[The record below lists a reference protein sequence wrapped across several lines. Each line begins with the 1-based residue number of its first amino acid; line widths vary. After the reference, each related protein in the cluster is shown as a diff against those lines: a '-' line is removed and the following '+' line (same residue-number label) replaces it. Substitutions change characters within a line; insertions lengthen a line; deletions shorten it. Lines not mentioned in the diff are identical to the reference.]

1 MGMEISKINNNLNI
15 RGVLL
20 SADVRATSYDEKDR
34 ETKETTG
41 NKIEAISGRLKLIT
55 NLETKSTVT
64 VEIFNQKYTKDGK
77 VNNLYATLDDL
88 VGGLKTNDEIKALKK
103 KDSNYKNEVIIYDK
117 AQEEPTM
124 LVVSVFSNDKRYAP
138 KFSTNRYVSNGEV
151 KKNARISGGN
161 VYIKE
166 FDGNEENLYCD
177 FEVDGITKSVKEEIG
192 KDGEPTGRAVLNVI
206 TPIQD
211 KGELDIVE
219 IQYTVGML
227 PATENEEE
235 YDLGGA
241 VLDEVQEGDAI
252 KLLGHIENTVK
263 EIEVRTEVRLGRPK
277 VTKRTERNSE
287 YVVTGI
293 DFVDEDMF
301 DEDEMRDLI
310 KEVNI
315 REQEMLDNA
324 NNEEEEVQ
332 SRNTQRGMMG
342 SRPTGNR
349 KRNGFF

>member
-1 MGMEISKINNNLNI
+1 MDLLKINNNLNI
-15 RGVLL
+15 RGILL

-103 KDSNYKNEVIIYDK
+103 KDSNYKNEVVIYDK

-235 YDLGGA
+235 FDLGGA

-252 KLLGHIENTVK
+252 KLLGHVENTVK
-263 EIEVRTEVRLGRPK
+263 EVEVRTEVRLGRAK

-293 DFVDEDMF
+293 DFVDEDIF

-324 NNEEEEVQ
+324 SNEEEEVQ
-332 SRNTQRGMMG
+332 SRNTARGMMG

>member
-1 MGMEISKINNNLNI
+1 MDLSKVSNNLNV
-15 RGVLL
+15 RGILL
-20 SADVRATSYDEKDR
+20 SADVRATSYDEKDK
-34 ETKETTG
+34 ETKEATG
-41 NKIEAISGRLKLIT
+41 NKVEAISGRLKLIT

-77 VNNLYATLDDL
+77 INNLYATLDDL

-103 KDSNYKNEVIIYDK
+103 KDGNYKNEVVIYDK

-124 LVVSVFSNDKRYAP
+124 LVVSVFSNNKQYAP
-138 KFSTNRYVSNGEV
+138 KFSTNRYVSDGQI
-151 KKNARISGGN
+151 KKNAKISGGN

-177 FEVDGITKSVKEEIG
+177 FEVDGIVKNVKEEMG

-211 KGELDIVE
+211 RNELDIVE
-219 IQYTVGML
+219 IQYTVGVL

-241 VLDEVQEGDAI
+241 VLDEIQEGDAI
-252 KLLGHIENTVK
+252 KLLGHAENTIKEVEVK
-263 EIEVRTEVRLGRPK
+263 TEVRLGRPR

-287 YVVTGI
+287 YVVTGV
-293 DFVDEDMF
+293 DFVAEDVF

-315 REQEMLDNA
+315 REQEMLDKA
-324 NNEEEEVQ
+324 GEEEEVQ
-332 SRNTQRGMMG
+332 VRNTQRGMG

>member
-1 MGMEISKINNNLNI
+1 MDLLKINNNLNI

-103 KDSNYKNEVIIYDK
+103 KDSNYKNEVVIYDK

-252 KLLGHIENTVK
+252 KLLGHVENTVK
-263 EIEVRTEVRLGRPK
+263 EVEVRTEVRLGRAK

-293 DFVDEDMF
+293 DFVDEDLF

>member
-1 MGMEISKINNNLNI
+1 MDLSKVSNNLNV
-15 RGVLL
+15 RGILL
-20 SADVRATSYDEKDR
+20 SADVRVTSYDEKDKD
-34 ETKETTG
+34 TKEPTG
-41 NKIEAISGRLKLIT
+41 NKVEAVSGRLKLIT
-55 NLETKSTVT
+55 NLETRSTVT

-88 VGGLKTNDEIKALKK
+88 VGGLKTNDEIKASKK
-103 KDSNYKNEVIIYDK
+103 KDSNYKNEVVIYDK

-124 LVVSVFSNDKRYAP
+124 FVVSVFSNDKKYAP
-138 KFSTNRYVSNGEV
+138 KFSTNRYVSEGQI

-177 FEVDGITKSVKEEIG
+177 FEVDGIAKNVKEEIG
-192 KDGEPTGRAVLNVI
+192 KDGEPTGRAILTVI

-211 KGELDIVE
+211 RNELDIVE
-219 IQYTVGML
+219 IQYTVGVL

-235 YDLGGA
+235 FDLGGA
-241 VLDEVQEGDAI
+241 VLDEVQEGDGI

-293 DFVDEDMF
+293 DFVAEDLF

-324 NNEEEEVQ
+324 DNEEEVQ
-332 SRNTQRGMMG
+332 TRNTSRGMMG
-342 SRPTGNR
+342 SRPTNSKR
-349 KRNGFF
+349 RNGFF

>member
-1 MGMEISKINNNLNI
+1 MDLSKVSNNLNV
-15 RGVLL
+15 RGILL
-20 SADVRATSYDEKDR
+20 SADVRVTSYDEKDKD
-34 ETKETTG
+34 TKEPTG
-41 NKIEAISGRLKLIT
+41 NKVEAVSGRLKLIT

-103 KDSNYKNEVIIYDK
+103 KDSNYKNEVVIYDK

-124 LVVSVFSNDKRYAP
+124 FVVSVFSNDKKYAP
-138 KFSTNRYVSNGEV
+138 KFSTNRYVSEGQI

-177 FEVDGITKSVKEEIG
+177 FEVDGIAKNVKEEIG
-192 KDGEPTGRAVLNVI
+192 KDGEPTGRAILTVI

-211 KGELDIVE
+211 RNELDIVE
-219 IQYTVGML
+219 IQYTVGVL

-235 YDLGGA
+235 FDLGGA
-241 VLDEVQEGDAI
+241 VLDEVQEGDGI

-293 DFVDEDMF
+293 DFVAEDLF

-324 NNEEEEVQ
+324 DNEEEVQ
-332 SRNTQRGMMG
+332 TRNTSRGMMG
-342 SRPTGNR
+342 SRPTNSKR
-349 KRNGFF
+349 RNGFF

>member
-1 MGMEISKINNNLNI
+1 MDLLKINNNLNI
-15 RGVLL
+15 RGILL
-20 SADVRATSYDEKDR
+20 SADVRATSYDEKDK
-34 ETKETTG
+34 ETKEATG
-41 NKIEAISGRLKLIT
+41 NKVEAISGRLKLIT
-55 NLETKSTVT
+55 NLKTKSTVT

-103 KDSNYKNEVIIYDK
+103 KDSNYKNEVVIYDK

-138 KFSTNRYVSNGEV
+138 KFSTNRYVSNGEI

-192 KDGEPTGRAVLNVI
+192 KDGEPTGRAILNVI
-206 TPIQD
+206 TPTQD

-252 KLLGHIENTVK
+252 KLLGHVENTVK

-293 DFVDEDMF
+293 DFVDEDLF

-310 KEVNI
+310 KAVNI
-315 REQEMLDNA
+315 REQEMLDGA
-324 NNEEEEVQ
+324 GEEEEIQ
-332 SRNTQRGMMG
+332 TRNTSRGMMG

>member
-1 MGMEISKINNNLNI
+1 MGMEISKISNQLNI
-15 RGVLL
+15 RGILL
-20 SADVRATSYDEKDR
+20 SADVRATSYDEKDK
-34 ETKETTG
+34 ETKEATG
-41 NKIEAISGRLKLIT
+41 NKVEAISGRLKLIT

-103 KDSNYKNEVIIYDK
+103 KDSNYKNEVVIYDK

-124 LVVSVFSNDKRYAP
+124 FVVSVFSNDKRYAP
-138 KFSTNRYVSNGEV
+138 KFSTNRYVSNGEI

-252 KLLGHIENTVK
+252 KLLGHVENTVK
-263 EIEVRTEVRLGRPK
+263 EVEVRTEVRLGRAK

-293 DFVDEDMF
+293 DFVDEDIF

-324 NNEEEEVQ
+324 GNEEEVQ
-332 SRNTQRGMMG
+332 TRNTSRGMMG

>member
-1 MGMEISKINNNLNI
+1 MDLSKVSNNLNI
-15 RGVLL
+15 RGILL
-20 SADVRATSYDEKDR
+20 SADVRATSYDEKDK
-34 ETKETTG
+34 ETKEVTG
-41 NKIEAISGRLKLIT
+41 NKVEAISGRLKLIT

-117 AQEEPTM
+117 AEEEPTM
-124 LVVSVFSNDKRYAP
+124 LVVSVFSNDKKYAP
-138 KFSTNRYVSNGEV
+138 KFSTNRYVSEGQI

-177 FEVDGITKSVKEEIG
+177 FEVDGIVKNIREEIG

-211 KGELDIVE
+211 RNELDIVE
-219 IQYTVGML
+219 IQYTVGVL

-235 YDLGGA
+235 FDLGGE
-241 VLDEVQEGDAI
+241 VLKEVGEYDAI

-263 EIEVRTEVRLGRPK
+263 EVEVRTEVRLGRPK

-287 YVVTGI
+287 YVITGV
-293 DFVDEDMF
+293 DFVAEDLF
-301 DEDEMRDLI
+301 DEDEIRDLI

-324 NNEEEEVQ
+324 SDEEEVQ
-332 SRNTQRGMMG
+332 TRNTSRGMMG
-342 SRPTGNR
+342 SRPTGNKR
-349 KRNGFF
+349 RNGFF

>member
-1 MGMEISKINNNLNI
+1 MDLSKVSNNLNV
-15 RGVLL
+15 RGILL
-20 SADVRATSYDEKDR
+20 SADVRATSYDEKDK
-34 ETKETTG
+34 ETKEATG
-41 NKIEAISGRLKLIT
+41 NKVEAISGRLKLIT

-64 VEIFNQKYTKDGK
+64 VEIFNQKYTKYRK
-77 VNNLYATLDDL
+77 VNNLYTTLDDL

-103 KDSNYKNEVIIYDK
+103 KDSNYKNEVVIYDK

-138 KFSTNRYVSNGEV
+138 KFSTNRYVSNGEI

-166 FDGNEENLYCD
+166 FDDNEENLYCD
-177 FEVDGITKSVKEEIG
+177 FEVDGIVKNVKEEMG

-241 VLDEVQEGDAI
+241 VLDEIQEGDAI
-252 KLLGHIENTVK
+252 KLLGHVENTVK
-263 EIEVRTEVRLGRPK
+263 EVEVKTEVRLGRPR
-277 VTKRTERNSE
+277 VTKRTEYNSE

-310 KEVNI
+310 KEVSI
-315 REQEMLDNA
+315 RESELLEKA
-324 NNEEEEVQ
+324 NDEEEIQ
-332 SRNTQRGMMG
+332 SRNTARGMLG
-342 SRPTGNR
+342 AKPNNSKR
-349 KRNGFF
+349 RNGFF

>member
-1 MGMEISKINNNLNI
+1 MDLLKINNNLNI

-103 KDSNYKNEVIIYDK
+103 KDSNYKNEVVIYDK

-241 VLDEVQEGDAI
+241 VLDEVQEGDRI
-252 KLLGHIENTVK
+252 KLLGHVENTVK
-263 EIEVRTEVRLGRPK
+263 EVEVRTEVRLGRAK

-293 DFVDEDMF
+293 DFVDEDIF
-301 DEDEMRDLI
+301 YEDEMRDLI

-324 NNEEEEVQ
+324 SNEEEEVQ
-332 SRNTQRGMMG
+332 STNTARGMMG

>member
-1 MGMEISKINNNLNI
+1 MGMEISKISNQLNI
-15 RGVLL
+15 RGILL
-20 SADVRATSYDEKDR
+20 SADVRATSYDEKDK

-55 NLETKSTVT
+55 NLETKSIVT
-64 VEIFNQKYTKDGK
+64 VEIFNQKYTRDGK

-117 AQEEPTM
+117 TSEEPTM
-124 LVVSVFSNDKRYAP
+124 FVVSVFSNDKRYAP
-138 KFSTNRYVSNGEV
+138 KFSTNRYVSDGQI

-177 FEVDGITKSVKEEIG
+177 FEVDGIVKNVKEEIG
-192 KDGEPTGRAVLNVI
+192 KDGEPTGRAILNVI

-211 KGELDIVE
+211 RNELDIVE

-241 VLDEVQEGDAI
+241 VLDEIQEEDAI
-252 KLLGHIENTVK
+252 KLLGHVENTVR
-263 EIEVRTEVRLGRPK
+263 EVEVKTEVRLGRPR
-277 VTKRTERNSE
+277 VTKRTEYNSE
-287 YVVTGI
+287 YVVTGV
-293 DFVDEDMF
+293 DFVAEDVF

-315 REQEMLDNA
+315 REQEMLDKA
-324 NNEEEEVQ
+324 GEEEEVQ
-332 SRNTQRGMMG
+332 VRNTSRGMMG
-342 SRPTGNR
+342 ARPNNSKR
-349 KRNGFF
+349 RNGFF

>member
-1 MGMEISKINNNLNI
+1 MDLTKINNNLNV
-15 RGVLL
+15 RGILL
-20 SADVRATSYDEKDR
+20 SADVRITSYDEKDKD
-34 ETKETTG
+34 TKEPTG
-41 NKIEAISGRLKLIT
+41 NKVEAVSGRLKLIT
-55 NLETKSTVT
+55 NLETRSTVT

-103 KDSNYKNEVIIYDK
+103 KDSNYKNEVVIYDK

-124 LVVSVFSNDKRYAP
+124 FVVSVFSNDKKYAP
-138 KFSTNRYVSNGEV
+138 KFSTNRYVSEGQI

-177 FEVDGITKSVKEEIG
+177 FEVDGIAKNVKEEIG
-192 KDGEPTGRAVLNVI
+192 KDGEPTGRAILTVI

-211 KGELDIVE
+211 RNELDIVE
-219 IQYTVGML
+219 IQYTVGVL

-235 YDLGGA
+235 FDLGGA
-241 VLDEVQEGDAI
+241 VLDEVQEGDGI

-293 DFVDEDMF
+293 DFVAEDLF

-324 NNEEEEVQ
+324 DNEEEVQ
-332 SRNTQRGMMG
+332 TRNTSRGMMG
-342 SRPTGNR
+342 SRPTGNKR
-349 KRNGFF
+349 RNGFF

>member
-1 MGMEISKINNNLNI
+1 MDLSKVSNNLNI
-15 RGVLL
+15 RGILL
-20 SADVRATSYDEKDR
+20 SADVRATSYDEKDK
-34 ETKETTG
+34 ETKEATG
-41 NKIEAISGRLKLIT
+41 NKVEAISGRLKLIT

-103 KDSNYKNEVIIYDK
+103 KDSNYKNEVVIYDK

-138 KFSTNRYVSNGEV
+138 KFSTNRYVSNGEI

-166 FDGNEENLYCD
+166 FDSNEENLYCD
-177 FEVDGITKSVKEEIG
+177 FEVDGIVKNVKEEIG

-219 IQYTVGML
+219 IQYTVGVL

-241 VLDEVQEGDAI
+241 VLDEIQEGDAI
-252 KLLGHIENTVK
+252 KLLGHAENTAKEVEVK
-263 EIEVRTEVRLGRPK
+263 TEVRLGRPR

-287 YVVTGI
+287 YIVTGI

-315 REQEMLDNA
+315 REQEMLDGA
-324 NNEEEEVQ
+324 GEEEEVQ
-332 SRNTQRGMMG
+332 TRNTSRGMMG

>member
-1 MGMEISKINNNLNI
+1 MDLLKINNNLNI

-103 KDSNYKNEVIIYDK
+103 KDSNYKNEVVVYDK
-117 AQEEPTM
+117 TSEEPTM

-138 KFSTNRYVSNGEV
+138 KFSTNRYVSNGEI

-219 IQYTVGML
+219 IQYTVGVL

-241 VLDEVQEGDAI
+241 VLDEIQEGDAI
-252 KLLGHIENTVK
+252 KLLGHVENTVK
-263 EIEVRTEVRLGRPK
+263 EVEVRTEVRLGRAK

-293 DFVDEDMF
+293 DFVDEDIF

-315 REQEMLDNA
+315 REQEMLDNDG
-324 NNEEEEVQ
+324 NEEEVQ
-332 SRNTQRGMMG
+332 TRNTSRGMMG

>member
-1 MGMEISKINNNLNI
+1 MDLLKINNNLNI
-15 RGVLL
+15 RGILL

-77 VNNLYATLDDL
+77 VNNLYATLNDL

-103 KDSNYKNEVIIYDK
+103 KDSNYKNEVVIYDK
-117 AQEEPTM
+117 ASEEPTM
-124 LVVSVFSNDKRYAP
+124 FVVSVFSNNKQYAP
-138 KFSTNRYVSNGEV
+138 KFSTNRYVSNGEI

-177 FEVDGITKSVKEEIG
+177 FEVDGIVKNVKEEMG
-192 KDGEPTGRAVLNVI
+192 KNGEPTGRAILNVI
-206 TPIQD
+206 TPTQD

-219 IQYTVGML
+219 LQYVVGVL

-235 YDLGGA
+235 FDLGGA
-241 VLDEVQEGDAI
+241 VLDEVQEGDGI
-252 KLLGHIENTVK
+252 KLLGHVENTVK
-263 EIEVRTEVRLGRPK
+263 EVEVRTEVRLGRPK

-293 DFVDEDMF
+293 DFVDEDLF

-315 REQEMLDNA
+315 REQEMLDGA
-324 NNEEEEVQ
+324 GEEEEVQ
-332 SRNTQRGMMG
+332 TRNTSRGMMG
-342 SRPTGNR
+342 SRPTGSR
-349 KRNGFF
+349 RRAF

>member
-1 MGMEISKINNNLNI
+1 MDLLKINNNLNI
-15 RGVLL
+15 RGILL

-103 KDSNYKNEVIIYDK
+103 KDSNYKNEVVIYDK
-117 AQEEPTM
+117 ASEEPTM
-124 LVVSVFSNDKRYAP
+124 LVVSVFSNNKQYAP
-138 KFSTNRYVSNGEV
+138 KFSTNRYVSNGEI

-177 FEVDGITKSVKEEIG
+177 FEVDGIVKNVKEEMG
-192 KDGEPTGRAVLNVI
+192 KNGEPTGRAILNVI
-206 TPIQD
+206 TPTQD

-219 IQYTVGML
+219 LQYVVGVL

-235 YDLGGA
+235 FDLGGA
-241 VLDEVQEGDAI
+241 VLDEVQEGDGI
-252 KLLGHIENTVK
+252 KLLGHVENTVK
-263 EIEVRTEVRLGRPK
+263 EVEVRTEVRLGRPK

-293 DFVDEDMF
+293 DFVDEDLF

-315 REQEMLDNA
+315 KEQEMLDNA
-324 NNEEEEVQ
+324 GNEEEVQ
-332 SRNTQRGMMG
+332 TRNTSRGMMG
-342 SRPTGNR
+342 SRPTGSR
-349 KRNGFF
+349 RRAF

>member
-1 MGMEISKINNNLNI
+1 MDLSKVSNNLNV
-15 RGVLL
+15 RGILL
-20 SADVRATSYDEKDR
+20 SADVRATSYDEKDK
-34 ETKETTG
+34 ETKEATG
-41 NKIEAISGRLKLIT
+41 NKVEAISGRLKLIT

-77 VNNLYATLDDL
+77 VNKLYATLDDL

-103 KDSNYKNEVIIYDK
+103 KDSKYKNEVVIYDK
-117 AQEEPTM
+117 SSDEPTM
-124 LVVSVFSNDKRYAP
+124 LVVSVFSNNKQYAP
-138 KFSTNRYVSNGEV
+138 KFSTNRYVSEGQI

-177 FEVDGITKSVKEEIG
+177 FEIDGIVKNVKEEMG

-241 VLDEVQEGDAI
+241 VLDEIQEGDAI
-252 KLLGHIENTVK
+252 KLLGHVENTVK
-263 EIEVRTEVRLGRPK
+263 EVEVKTEVRLGRPR
-277 VTKRTERNSE
+277 VTRRTERNSE

-293 DFVDEDMF
+293 DFVDEDLF
-301 DEDEMRDLI
+301 DEDEVRDLI
-310 KEVNI
+310 KEINI
-315 REQEMLDNA
+315 REAEMLDKA
-324 NNEEEEVQ
+324 GEEEEVQ
-332 SRNTQRGMMG
+332 VRNTQRGMG
-342 SRPTGNR
+342 TRPTGNR

>member
-1 MGMEISKINNNLNI
+1 MDLSKVSNNLNV
-15 RGVLL
+15 RGILL
-20 SADVRATSYDEKDR
+20 SADVRVTSYDEKDKD
-34 ETKETTG
+34 TKEPTG
-41 NKIEAISGRLKLIT
+41 NKVEAVSGRLKLIT

-103 KDSNYKNEVIIYDK
+103 KDSNYKNEVVIYDK
-117 AQEEPTM
+117 AQEEPNM
-124 LVVSVFSNDKRYAP
+124 FVVSVFSNDKKYAP
-138 KFSTNRYVSNGEV
+138 KFSTNRYVSEGQI

-177 FEVDGITKSVKEEIG
+177 FEVDGIVKNVKEEMG
-192 KDGEPTGRAVLNVI
+192 KDGEPTGRAILNVI

-211 KGELDIVE
+211 RSELDIVE
-219 IQYTVGML
+219 IQYTVGVL

-235 YDLGGA
+235 FDLGGA
-241 VLDEVQEGDAI
+241 VLDEVQEGDGI

-293 DFVDEDMF
+293 DFVAEDLF

-324 NNEEEEVQ
+324 DNEEEVQ
-332 SRNTQRGMMG
+332 TRNTSRGMMG
-342 SRPTGNR
+342 SRPTGNKR
-349 KRNGFF
+349 RNGFF

>member
-1 MGMEISKINNNLNI
+1 MDLSKVSNNLNV
-15 RGVLL
+15 RGILL
-20 SADVRATSYDEKDR
+20 SADVRATSYDEKDK
-34 ETKETTG
+34 ETKEATG

-103 KDSNYKNEVIIYDK
+103 KDSNYKNEVVIYDK
-117 AQEEPTM
+117 TSEEPTM
-124 LVVSVFSNDKRYAP
+124 FVVSVFSNDKKYAP
-138 KFSTNRYVSNGEV
+138 KFSTNRYVSDGQI

-177 FEVDGITKSVKEEIG
+177 FEVDGIVKNVKEEIG
-192 KDGEPTGRAVLNVI
+192 KDGEPTGRALLNVV

-211 KGELDIVE
+211 RNELDIVE
-219 IQYTVGML
+219 IQYTVGVL

-241 VLDEVQEGDAI
+241 VLDEIQEGDAI

-263 EIEVRTEVRLGRPK
+263 EVEVRTEVRLGRPK
-277 VTKRTERNSE
+277 VIKRTEFNSE
-287 YVVTGI
+287 YVVTGV
-293 DFVDEDMF
+293 DFVAEDVF

-324 NNEEEEVQ
+324 GNEEEVQ
-332 SRNTQRGMMG
+332 TRNTARGMMG
-342 SRPTGNR
+342 SKPNNSKR
-349 KRNGFF
+349 RNGFF

>member
-1 MGMEISKINNNLNI
+1 MDLSKVSNNLNV
-15 RGVLL
+15 RGILL
-20 SADVRATSYDEKDR
+20 SADVRVTSYDEKDKD
-34 ETKETTG
+34 TKEPTG
-41 NKIEAISGRLKLIT
+41 NKVEAVSGRLKLIT

-103 KDSNYKNEVIIYDK
+103 KDSNYKNEVVIYDK

-124 LVVSVFSNDKRYAP
+124 FVVSVFSNDKKYAP
-138 KFSTNRYVSNGEV
+138 KFSTNRYVSEGQI

-177 FEVDGITKSVKEEIG
+177 FEVDGIVKNVKEEMG

-211 KGELDIVE
+211 RNELDIVE
-219 IQYTVGML
+219 IQYTVGVL

-235 YDLGGA
+235 FDLGGA
-241 VLDEVQEGDAI
+241 VLDEVQEGDGI

-293 DFVDEDMF
+293 DFVAEDLF

-324 NNEEEEVQ
+324 GNEEEVQ
-332 SRNTQRGMMG
+332 TRNTSRGMMG
-342 SRPTGNR
+342 SRPAGNKR
-349 KRNGFF
+349 RNGFF

>member
-1 MGMEISKINNNLNI
+1 MDLTKINNNLNV
-15 RGVLL
+15 RGILL
-20 SADVRATSYDEKDR
+20 SADVRITSYDEKDKD
-34 ETKETTG
+34 TKEPTG
-41 NKIEAISGRLKLIT
+41 NKVEAVSGRLKLIT

-103 KDSNYKNEVIIYDK
+103 KDSNYKNEVVIYDK

-124 LVVSVFSNDKRYAP
+124 FVVSVFSNDKKYAP
-138 KFSTNRYVSNGEV
+138 KFSTNRYVSEGQI

-177 FEVDGITKSVKEEIG
+177 FEVDGIAKNVKEEIG
-192 KDGEPTGRAVLNVI
+192 KDGEPTGRAILTVI

-211 KGELDIVE
+211 RNELDIVE
-219 IQYTVGML
+219 IQYTVGVL

-235 YDLGGA
+235 FDLGGA
-241 VLDEVQEGDAI
+241 VLDEVQEGDGI

-293 DFVDEDMF
+293 DFVAEDLF

-324 NNEEEEVQ
+324 GNEEEVQ
-332 SRNTQRGMMG
+332 TRNTSRGMMG
-342 SRPTGNR
+342 SRPAGNKR
-349 KRNGFF
+349 RNGFF

>member
-1 MGMEISKINNNLNI
+1 MDLSKVSNNLNV
-15 RGVLL
+15 RGILL
-20 SADVRATSYDEKDR
+20 SADVRVTSYDEKDKD
-34 ETKETTG
+34 TKEPTG
-41 NKIEAISGRLKLIT
+41 NKVEAVSGRLKLIT

-77 VNNLYATLDDL
+77 VNNLYATLDNL

-103 KDSNYKNEVIIYDK
+103 KDSNYKNEVVIYDK
-117 AQEEPTM
+117 ASEEPNM
-124 LVVSVFSNDKRYAP
+124 FVVSVFSNNKQYAP

-177 FEVDGITKSVKEEIG
+177 FEVDGIVKNVKEEIG

-211 KGELDIVE
+211 RNELDIVE
-219 IQYTVGML
+219 IQYTVGVL

-241 VLDEVQEGDAI
+241 VLDEIQEGDAI
-252 KLLGHIENTVK
+252 KLLGHVENTVK
-263 EIEVRTEVRLGRPK
+263 EVEVRTEVRLGRPK
-277 VTKRTERNSE
+277 VTKRTEYNSE
-287 YVVTGI
+287 YVVTGV
-293 DFVDEDMF
+293 DFVDEDLF
-301 DEDEMRDLI
+301 DEDEIRDLI

-315 REQEMLDNA
+315 REAEMLDNA
-324 NNEEEEVQ
+324 GEEEEIQ
-332 SRNTQRGMMG
+332 TRNTSRGMMG
-342 SRPTGNR
+342 SRPTGNKR
-349 KRNGFF
+349 RNGFF

>member
-1 MGMEISKINNNLNI
+1 MDLSKINDNLNI
-15 RGVLL
+15 RGILL

-103 KDSNYKNEVIIYDK
+103 KDGNYKNEVVIYDK

-177 FEVDGITKSVKEEIG
+177 FEVDGFVKNVKEEIG

-219 IQYTVGML
+219 IQYVVGVL

-235 YDLGGA
+235 FDLGRA
-241 VLDEVQEGDAI
+241 VLKEVGEYDAI

-263 EIEVRTEVRLGRPK
+263 EVEVRTEVRLGRAK

-293 DFVDEDMF
+293 DFVDEDLF

-315 REQEMLDNA
+315 REQEMLDGA
-324 NNEEEEVQ
+324 GEEEEVQ
-332 SRNTQRGMMG
+332 TRNTARGMMG
-342 SRPTGNR
+342 SKPTGNR
-349 KRNGFF
+349 KRTGFF

>member
-1 MGMEISKINNNLNI
+1 MDLSKVSNNLNI
-15 RGVLL
+15 RGILL
-20 SADVRATSYDEKDR
+20 SADIRATSYDEKDK
-34 ETKETTG
+34 ETKEATG
-41 NKIEAISGRLKLIT
+41 NKVEAVSGRLKLIT

-124 LVVSVFSNDKRYAP
+124 FVVSVFSNDKKYAP
-138 KFSTNRYVSNGEV
+138 KFSTNRYVSDGQI

-161 VYIKE
+161 IYIKE
-166 FDGNEENLYCD
+166 FDGNKENLYCD
-177 FEVDGITKSVKEEIG
+177 FEVDGIVKNVKEEIG

-211 KGELDIVE
+211 RNELDIVE
-219 IQYTVGML
+219 IQYTVGVL

-241 VLDEVQEGDAI
+241 VLDEIQEGDAI
-252 KLLGHIENTVK
+252 KLLGHAENTVK
-263 EIEVRTEVRLGRPK
+263 EVEVKTEVRLGRPR

-315 REQEMLDNA
+315 REAEMLDGA
-324 NNEEEEVQ
+324 GEEEEVQ
-332 SRNTQRGMMG
+332 TRNTSRGMMG

>member
-1 MGMEISKINNNLNI
+1 MDLLKINNNLNI
-15 RGVLL
+15 RGILL
-20 SADVRATSYDEKDR
+20 SADVRVTSYDEKDKD
-34 ETKETTG
+34 TKEPTG
-41 NKIEAISGRLKLIT
+41 NKVEAISGRLKLIT

-77 VNNLYATLDDL
+77 VNNLYATLDEL

-103 KDSNYKNEVIIYDK
+103 KDSNYKNEVVIYDK

-124 LVVSVFSNDKRYAP
+124 FVVSVFSNDKKYAP
-138 KFSTNRYVSNGEV
+138 RFSTNRYVSNGEI

-177 FEVDGITKSVKEEIG
+177 FEVDGIVKNVKEEIG
-192 KDGEPTGRAVLNVI
+192 KDGEPTGRAVLDVI
-206 TPIQD
+206 TPTQD
-211 KGELDIVE
+211 KNELDIIE
-219 IQYTVGML
+219 IQYVVGVL

-235 YDLGGA
+235 FDLGGA
-241 VLDEVQEGDAI
+241 VLDEVQQGDAL

-263 EIEVRTEVRLGRPK
+263 EIEVRTEVRLGRAK
-277 VTKRTERNSE
+277 VTKRTEHNSE
-287 YVVTGI
+287 YIVTGI
-293 DFVDEDMF
+293 DFVDEDVF
-301 DEDEMRDLI
+301 DEDEIRDLI

-324 NNEEEEVQ
+324 EEKEEEIQ
-332 SRNTQRGMMG
+332 SRNTSRGMMG
-342 SRPTGNR
+342 SKPSNSKR
-349 KRNGFF
+349 RNGFF

>member
-1 MGMEISKINNNLNI
+1 ME
-15 RGVLL
+15 
-20 SADVRATSYDEKDR
+20 
-34 ETKETTG
+34 
-41 NKIEAISGRLKLIT
+41 KLI
-55 NLETKSTVT
+55 
-64 VEIFNQKYTKDGK
+64 IYI
-77 VNNLYATLDDL
+77 
-88 VGGLKTNDEIKALKK
+88 VGGLKTTEDIKALKK
-103 KDSNYKNEVIIYDK
+103 KDSNYKNEVVIYDK

-124 LVVSVFSNDKRYAP
+124 LAVSVFSNNKQYAP
-138 KFSTNRYVSNGEV
+138 KFSTNRYVSDGQI

-177 FEVDGITKSVKEEIG
+177 FEVDGIVKNVKEEMG
-192 KDGEPTGRAVLNVI
+192 KDGEPTGRAILNVI
-206 TPIQD
+206 TPTQD

-241 VLDEVQEGDAI
+241 VLDEIQEGDAI
-252 KLLGHIENTVK
+252 KLLGHVENTVK
-263 EIEVRTEVRLGRPK
+263 EVEVRTEVRLGRPK

-293 DFVDEDMF
+293 DFVAEDVF

-315 REQEMLDNA
+315 REQEMLDGA
-324 NNEEEEVQ
+324 GEEEEVQ
-332 SRNTQRGMMG
+332 TRTTARGMMG
-342 SRPTGNR
+342 SRPNNSKR
-349 KRNGFF
+349 RNGFF

>member
-1 MGMEISKINNNLNI
+1 MDLTKINNNLNV
-15 RGVLL
+15 RGILL
-20 SADVRATSYDEKDR
+20 SADVRITSYDEKDKD
-34 ETKETTG
+34 TKEPTG
-41 NKIEAISGRLKLIT
+41 NKVEAVSGRLKLIT

-103 KDSNYKNEVIIYDK
+103 KDSNYKNEVVIYDK
-117 AQEEPTM
+117 AQEEPNM
-124 LVVSVFSNDKRYAP
+124 FVVSVFSNDKKYAP
-138 KFSTNRYVSNGEV
+138 KFSTNRYVSEGQI

-177 FEVDGITKSVKEEIG
+177 FEVDGIVKNVKEEMG
-192 KDGEPTGRAVLNVI
+192 KDGEPTGRAILNVI

-211 KGELDIVE
+211 RNELDIVE
-219 IQYTVGML
+219 IQYTVGVL

-241 VLDEVQEGDAI
+241 VLDEVQEGDGI

-263 EIEVRTEVRLGRPK
+263 EIEVRTEVRFGRAK

-293 DFVDEDMF
+293 DFVAEDLF

-324 NNEEEEVQ
+324 GGEEEVQ
-332 SRNTQRGMMG
+332 TRNTSRGMMG
-342 SRPTGNR
+342 SRPTGNKR
-349 KRNGFF
+349 RNGFF

>member
-1 MGMEISKINNNLNI
+1 MDLSKVSNNLNV
-15 RGVLL
+15 RGILL
-20 SADVRATSYDEKDR
+20 SADVRATSYDEKDK
-34 ETKETTG
+34 ETKEATG
-41 NKIEAISGRLKLIT
+41 NKVEAISGRLKLIT

-103 KDSNYKNEVIIYDK
+103 KDSNYKNEVVIYDK

-124 LVVSVFSNDKRYAP
+124 LVVSVFSNNKQYAP
-138 KFSTNRYVSNGEV
+138 KFSTNRYVSDGQI

-252 KLLGHIENTVK
+252 KLLGHVENTVK
-263 EIEVRTEVRLGRPK
+263 EVEVRTEVRLGRPK

-293 DFVDEDMF
+293 DFVDEDIF

-324 NNEEEEVQ
+324 GNEEEEVQ
-332 SRNTQRGMMG
+332 SRNTARGMMG
-342 SRPTGNR
+342 SRPTGNKR
-349 KRNGFF
+349 RNGFF

>member
-1 MGMEISKINNNLNI
+1 MDLLKINNNLNI
-15 RGVLL
+15 RGILL
-20 SADVRATSYDEKDR
+20 SADVRATSYDEKDK
-34 ETKETTG
+34 ETKEATG
-41 NKIEAISGRLKLIT
+41 NKVEAISGRLKLIT

-103 KDSNYKNEVIIYDK
+103 KDSNYKNEVVIYDK

-138 KFSTNRYVSNGEV
+138 KFSTNRYVSNGEI

-219 IQYTVGML
+219 IQYTVGIL

-252 KLLGHIENTVK
+252 KLLGHVENTVK
-263 EIEVRTEVRLGRPK
+263 EVEVRTEVRLGRAK

-293 DFVDEDMF
+293 DFVDEDLF

>member
-1 MGMEISKINNNLNI
+1 MDLLKINNNLNI
-15 RGVLL
+15 RGILL

-103 KDSNYKNEVIIYDK
+103 KDSNYKNEVVIYDK

-138 KFSTNRYVSNGEV
+138 KFSTNRYVSNGEI

-252 KLLGHIENTVK
+252 KLLGHVENTVK
-263 EIEVRTEVRLGRPK
+263 EVEVRTEVRLGRAK

-293 DFVDEDMF
+293 DFVDEDIF

-315 REQEMLDNA
+315 REQEMLA
-324 NNEEEEVQ
+324 GAGEEEEVQ
-332 SRNTQRGMMG
+332 TRNTSRGMMG
-342 SRPTGNR
+342 SRPTGSR
-349 KRNGFF
+349 RRAF

>member
-1 MGMEISKINNNLNI
+1 MDLLKINNNLNI
-15 RGVLL
+15 RGILL
-20 SADVRATSYDEKDR
+20 SVDVRATSYDEKDK
-34 ETKETTG
+34 ETKEATG
-41 NKIEAISGRLKLIT
+41 NKVEAISGRLKLIT

-103 KDSNYKNEVIIYDK
+103 KDSNYKNEVVIYDK
-117 AQEEPTM
+117 ASEEPTM
-124 LVVSVFSNDKRYAP
+124 LVVSVFSNNKQYAP
-138 KFSTNRYVSNGEV
+138 KFSTNRYVSNGEI

-177 FEVDGITKSVKEEIG
+177 FEVDGIVKNVKEEMG
-192 KDGEPTGRAVLNVI
+192 KNGEPTGRAILNVI
-206 TPIQD
+206 TPTQD

-219 IQYTVGML
+219 LQYVVGVL

-235 YDLGGA
+235 FDLGGA
-241 VLDEVQEGDAI
+241 VLDEVQEGDGI
-252 KLLGHIENTVK
+252 KLLGHVENTVK
-263 EIEVRTEVRLGRPK
+263 EVEVRTEVRLGRPK

-293 DFVDEDMF
+293 DFVDEDLF
-301 DEDEMRDLI
+301 DEDEMRDLV

-315 REQEMLDNA
+315 KEQEMLDNA
-324 NNEEEEVQ
+324 GNEEEVQ
-332 SRNTQRGMMG
+332 TRNTSRGMMG
-342 SRPTGNR
+342 SRPTGSR
-349 KRNGFF
+349 RRAF